1 MEKIAKS
8 RSKNKSKGIV
18 PQLYLR
24 ANKKEAI
31 ELKPNKIPKKK
42 LKFNES
48 NRRFGND
55 ITNSIKNNAQFN
67 GFRSFHKKCSSVSN
81 KVNIVG
87 NKNKINGE
95 NDNDSTLKKGNS
107 IGRNPPNNN
116 VEKTFSDDNLY
127 HKKKINESNSNDNAN
142 NNNINNNKNSGIST
156 GLNSSNGH
164 KLKNTLSSMGSRI
177 TNNNTSNNGVSSP
190 KNKEKL
196 IRISEYKIDVI
207 PQNKNETKY
216 SLNNSKDV
224 INRLK
229 NQASLLKSSI
239 TNKNNINNKNKT
251 MNHFQ
256 FDNKENLI
264 TNKHIQNEISHS
276 HITKGIVLGKHDTFE
291 IDQKKYF
298 YADKNKFNKN
308 TYFFNEKY
316 NNSNNLSKNKNN
328 KENDLVYKIK
338 NLKTFHPGKYNNNK
352 SIKKIKEN
360 NDINTN
366 NKNKAESNKKNK
378 DIIQNEHEHKHDNE
392 CEKNNNNKS
401 KDKIYNKEKN
411 EEKINKK
418 EKEKEKEKESQIHK
432 EIKKEKSKEKIKE
445 KVKDK
450 DKEEKENIKIK
461 ENEQIKNEEKE
472 NKEPEDNKENKT
484 ISDKKEK
491 EKDIFIKKDSEKE
504 NNILHKSEK
513 YPSDN
518 NTKKNNNKHL
528 TSNESYKF
536 NTSQELVIY
545 FDTTHI
551 NNVQIPKDYLN
562 IIYYNLLVEENIEL
576 NPKPVHT
583 YMKKQKEINDQ
594 MRSILVDWIIDVHHK
609 FGFTDETLFMTI
621 LIIDRYCSSEQIS
634 RIKYQCLGI
643 TALMIAC
650 KHEEINVPKVEDFIY
665 ITDNA
670 YTKEEV
676 FKMEND
682 VLSKL
687 NFELLYPSPIKFYEY
702 LSLHFDFSPKYH
714 MLGKYL
720 METFLLDLKY
730 VKYKPS
736 IISCACTYIVM
747 KFFKMNN
754 YRQSYDKK
762 FYLLDENVNTIPV
775 GYGVKDCAQDICIY
789 VDNINNTN
797 LLSCQKKYT
806 KTEFQS
812 VATLISNN
820 KT

>member
-1 MEKIAKS
+1 M
-8 RSKNKSKGIV
+8 N
-18 PQLYLR
+18 
-24 ANKKEAI
+24 N
-31 ELKPNKIPKKK
+31 N
-42 LKFNES
+42 
-48 NRRFGND
+48 
-55 ITNSIKNNAQFN
+55 NS
-67 GFRSFHKKCSSVSN
+67 S
-81 KVNIVG
+81 
-87 NKNKINGE
+87 
-95 NDNDSTLKKGNS
+95 LKKGNS
-107 IGRNPPNNN
+107 VGRNPPNKN

-127 HKKKINESNSNDNAN
+127 HKKPINDLIDNGSSN
-142 NNNINNNKNSGIST
+142 NNNMNSNKNSGIPT
-156 GLNSSNGH
+156 GLSSSNEH
-164 KLKNTLSSMGSRI
+164 KLKSSLTNVGNRI
-177 TNNNTSNNGVSSP
+177 NHNDNNSNNVSSP

-196 IRISEYKIDVI
+196 IKISEYKIDVV
-207 PQNKNETKY
+207 PPNKNDVNNKY

-229 NQASLLKSSI
+229 NQPALLKSSI
-239 TNKNNINNKNKT
+239 TNKNIIINNINNKNKT
-251 MNHFQ
+251 LNHFQ
-256 FDNKENLI
+256 FDNKENLVM
-264 TNKHIQNEISHS
+264 NKHIQNEISHH
-276 HITKGIVLGKHDTFE
+276 HISKGIVLGKHDTFE
-291 IDQKKYF
+291 IDQKKFF

-308 TYFFNEKY
+308 TYFFNDKH

-328 KENDLVYKIK
+328 KENDILYKIK
-338 NLKTFHPGKYNNNK
+338 NLKTFHPGKTSNNK
-352 SIKKIKEN
+352 SIKQIKDN
-360 NDINTN
+360 FDN
-366 NKNKAESNKKNK
+366 NKNKEESKV
-378 DIIQNEHEHKHDNE
+378 
-392 CEKNNNNKS
+392 KNNDIEDNKNNKS
-401 KDKIYNKEKN
+401 KDKNIVKDNEKDKEKN
-411 EEKINKK
+411 NLVNNDIKK
-418 EKEKEKEKESQIHK
+418 EKEKSKENIHHKEKEI
-432 EIKKEKSKEKIKE
+432 
-445 KVKDK
+445 
-450 DKEEKENIKIK
+450 DKEENIKQKDSEDNKNKQHK
-461 ENEQIKNEEKE
+461 EDVQ
-472 NKEPEDNKENKT
+472 NKEGQNKDNNKENKVA
-484 ISDKKEK
+484 SDKKDK
-491 EKDIFIKKDSEKE
+491 EKQISKKESKDRIVPEKDKE
-504 NNILHKSEK
+504 IQKEAVHNKIEK
-513 YPSDN
+513 KTPE
-518 NTKKNNNKHL
+518 KNKHEQSSINNYEFK
-528 TSNESYKF
+528 TE
-536 NTSQELVIY
+536 QELVLY

-551 NNVQIPKDYLN
+551 SNVQIPKDYLN
-562 IIYYNLLVEENIEL
+562 VIYYNLLVEENIEL

-594 MRSILVDWIIDVHHK
+594 MRGILVDWIIDVHHK

-702 LSLHFDFSPKYH
+702 LSLHFGFNTKYH

-747 KFFKMNN
+747 KFFKLNN
-754 YRQSYDKK
+754 YRQSYEKK
-762 FYLLDENVNTIPV
+762 FYLLDENVNTVPT
-775 GYGVKDCAQDICIY
+775 GCGVKDCAQDICIY

-820 KT
+820 NKT